1 MTEVSASAVL
11 AFLAAVPA
19 VAPVAVEPLLPMGS
33 ARGKGSVNGDGREE
47 QQEQSA
53 RRKTMAA
60 EWGELLLLRC
70 HFYLIPE
77 KSRLILA
84 VHYEVEMAEQIWSS
98 TSQYHENRGLH
109 YAR

>member
-1 MTEVSASAVL
+1 
-11 AFLAAVPA
+11 
-19 VAPVAVEPLLPMGS
+19 MGS

-53 RRKTMAA
+53 RKKTMAA
-60 EWGELLLLRC
+60 EWDELLLLHG
-70 HFYLIPE
+70 HFYLIPG

-84 VHYEVEMAEQIWSS
+84 VHYEVEMVEQIWRSMCQHRGS
-98 TSQYHENRGLH
+98 RGLH

>member
-1 MTEVSASAVL
+1 
-11 AFLAAVPA
+11 
-19 VAPVAVEPLLPMGS
+19 MGS

-53 RRKTMAA
+53 RRKTMVV

-70 HFYLIPE
+70 HFYLIPR

-84 VHYEVEMAEQIWSS
+84 IHYEVEMAEQIWLS
-98 TSQYHENRGLH
+98 TCQYHENRGLH